1 LIRIK
6 SGPEGRVEHAHQ
18 PVPGHLSGV
27 FVDLLVRASRHAE
40 WDSGVIL
47 AARLAGQL
55 RTGLTATYVVQGG
68 IPPVW
73 EYDAGVLL
81 AEYAAAIEEQ
91 ALAAR
96 ASAQAF
102 EAWAESLGAIAPQW
116 LVAQGHV
123 GDVLRYIGNWHD
135 LLVLA
140 RDDSDLWGSPAA
152 LASIALQVDLPCLV
166 LPPGKE
172 QLGLDCIAV
181 AWNGSIEAIRAL
193 HGALPL
199 LQRAKR
205 IVVLAGKRK
214 TVLPAVPVP
223 EFPLESWFRRHELAV
238 EFEVLD
244 DEADNGASIHDAA
257 RGAYADLLVMGA
269 YGRSRFAE
277 RVLGGVTRY
286 MLQQGDLPLLIRH

>member
-1 LIRIK
+1 M
-6 SGPEGRVEHAHQ
+6 
-18 PVPGHLSGV
+18 
-27 FVDLLVRASRHAE
+27 DLLVRAARHAE
-40 WDSGVIL
+40 WDPGVIF

-73 EYDAGVLL
+73 EYDSGLLL

-91 ALAAR
+91 ATAAKG
-96 ASAQAF
+96 AAPTF
-102 EAWAESLGAIAPQW
+102 EAWAESMGAVFPQW
-116 LVAQGHV
+116 LVTQGHV
-123 GDVLRYIGNWHD
+123 GDVLRYTGNWHD

-140 RDDSDLWGSPAA
+140 RDDADPWGAPAG
-152 LASIALQVDLPCLV
+152 LATIALQVDLPCLV
-166 LPPGKE
+166 VPPGKE

-199 LQRAKR
+199 LRRAKR
-205 IVVLAGKRK
+205 IVVLKGRRK
-214 TVLPAVPVP
+214 ALLPPVLVP

-238 EFEVLD
+238 EFELLD
-244 DEADNGASIHDAA
+244 EEADKGASIHEAA
-257 RGAYADLLVMGA
+257 RAAYADLLVMGA

-286 MLQQGDLPLLIRH
+286 MLQQDDLPLLIRH

>member
-1 LIRIK
+1 M
-6 SGPEGRVEHAHQ
+6 
-18 PVPGHLSGV
+18 
-27 FVDLLVRASRHAE
+27 DLLVRAARHAD
-40 WDSGVIL
+40 WDPGVAF

-55 RTGLTATYVVQGG
+55 RTALTATYVVQGG

-96 ASAQAF
+96 ASAPAF
-102 EAWAESLGAIAPQW
+102 EAWAESMGALAPQW

-140 RDDSDLWGSPAA
+140 RDDGDLWGSPAA

-166 LPPGKE
+166 VPPGKE
-172 QLGLDCIAV
+172 QLGLDCMAV
-181 AWNGSIEAIRAL
+181 AWNGSVEAIRAL

-199 LQRAKR
+199 LRRAKR
-205 IVVLAGKRK
+205 IVVLSGKRK
-214 TVLPAVPVP
+214 TLLPALPTP
-223 EFPLESWFRRHELAV
+223 EFSLETWFRRHELAV

-244 DEADNGASIHDAA
+244 DEADKGVSIHDAA
-257 RGAYADLLVMGA
+257 RGARADLLVMGA